1 MHNKQIKSWAKAHWD
16 ANTQGRFAIM
26 PYALSP
32 LIQKL
37 CFSEDILENLVK
49 VSITLTSDNIQ
60 NASTETMWAEPLGN
74 DLYRLQNSP
83 FAAYGFSYLDVVKAI
98 GNETPEVVEIVE
110 SSGHSTYRVQL
121 ETGVLESDRF
131 GQYWQK
137 LENIGCTFEG
147 SQSKLLSIDV
157 PPSTDI
163 FTAYSILESGES
175 AGVWEFEE
183 AKCAHSTET

>member
-1 MHNKQIKSWAKAHWD
+1 
-16 ANTQGRFAIM
+16 M
-26 PYALSP
+26 PHMPAP
-32 LIQKL
+32 IIGKL

-49 VSITLTSDNIQ
+49 VSVTLTSNSIQ

-74 DLYRLQNSP
+74 DLYRLQNSL

-110 SSGHSTYRVQL
+110 SSGHSTYRVLL
-121 ETGVLESDRF
+121 EAGVLESDRF
-131 GQYWQK
+131 GHYWQK

-157 PPSTDI
+157 PPSTNI
-163 FTAYSILESGES
+163 FAAYSILESGES

>member
-1 MHNKQIKSWAKAHWD
+1 MLARDKYTKA
-16 ANTQGRFAIM
+16 
-26 PYALSP
+26 PLALLGILAYVYLP
-32 LIQKL
+32 VMRVL

-49 VSITLTSDNIQ
+49 VSVTLTSNNIQ

-110 SSGHSTYRVQL
+110 SSGHSTYRVLL
-121 ETGVLESDRF
+121 EAGVLESDRF
-131 GQYWQK
+131 GHYWQK

-157 PPSTDI
+157 PPSTNI
-163 FTAYSILESGES
+163 FAAYSILESGEF